1 VATEA
6 QAIILLVEAE
16 AEADIM
22 AEAEER
28 LPKTTVQDGLL
39 EGEEDLLILGA
50 FLEDQRHRAFSP
62 TMGFVQFL
70 GILLQ

>member
-6 QAIILLVEAE
+6 QAIILLAAE
-16 AEADIM
+16 VVVVDITAAEV
-22 AEAEER
+22 ER

-62 TMGFVQFL
+62 TTGFVQFL

>member
-1 VATEA
+1 MATEA

-62 TMGFVQFL
+62 TTGFVQFL